1 MKKSFWSIFQ
11 SKILRFHHM
20 WFVVCVLRGSVI
32 STGRRRCRRSTA
44 ATWWRWRASER
55 SPTTPR
61 GPSPSGTPTP
71 KRSDKQPI
79 RSKSDWNNSAVR
91 NERRKF
97 FCFISTILVQWM
109 CYYKDLFRFG
119 EKIVKM
125 QRFSLVAMLVAMD
138 WITETTQRAHLNRCV
153 FIWAVIICTFF
164 VLSVKKNKDFR
175 AQINS

>member
-1 MKKSFWSIFQ
+1 
-11 SKILRFHHM
+11 M

-79 RSKSDWNNSAVR
+79 RSKSDWSNRVQVLLEMNGENSSVLQ
-91 NERRKF
+91 
-97 FCFISTILVQWM
+97 FCSTILVQWM

-125 QRFSLVAMLVAMD
+125 QCFSLVAMLVAMD

-153 FIWAVIICTFF
+153 FIWAVIMCTFF

>member
-119 EKIVKM
+119 EKIVKNATFFSCCYAGCYGLDHWNDTASTFESLCFYLSCYYLYLFCSFSKKK
-125 QRFSLVAMLVAMD
+125 QRF
-138 WITETTQRAHLNRCV
+138 
-153 FIWAVIICTFF
+153 
-164 VLSVKKNKDFR
+164 
-175 AQINS
+175 